1 MTNSAKKWQR
11 ARKPEQKA
19 ERMDAILEAAGVLLD
34 EHGLDGTGLN
44 AIARQAGLSKPNL
57 YVYFESREAILLRL
71 LLNESAAWAKAL
83 RRRLDQLEQ
92 TGDVDEAA
100 TAFAD
105 TIARRRR
112 FCTLFASVASVF
124 EHNVCPE
131 TVAEFKREFM
141 ETAAPAVSA
150 LARALPLLSEEKAFW
165 CLGVLVMAATGMW
178 AHCHPAPAVKTV
190 LAQPEFAMM
199 KLDFRE
205 TTRNH
210 ASLFLHG
217 VISQL

>member
-1 MTNSAKKWQR
+1 MTSSKKKWQR

-19 ERMDAILEAAGVLLD
+19 ERVEAILEAAGALLD

-57 YVYFESREAILLRL
+57 YIYFESREAILLRL

-83 RRRLDQLEQ
+83 RKRLDPLQQ
-92 TGDVDEAA
+92 TGDVEEVAN
-100 TAFAD
+100 AFAV
-105 TIARRRR
+105 TFARRRR
-112 FCTLFASVASVF
+112 FCILFASVASVF
-124 EHNVCPE
+124 EHNVGPE

-141 ETAAPAVSA
+141 DTVSPAVSA
-150 LARALPLLSEEKAFW
+150 LARAIPPLSENKAFW

-199 KLDFRE
+199 KLDFKQ
-205 TTRNH
+205 TTRDH
-210 ASLFLHG
+210 AAHFLHG